1 MFSLI
6 LLFKNASCM
15 KTEEIQFL
23 AALHLRIHD
32 VVNNNCQ
39 CTLSRYY
46 SVLDYTGRNFV
57 EIGETLQR
65 LRVVNLTPLHYLI
78 LLTRFKINIFINWI
92 SLAKAVFSICK
103 CISTKKLSLFKREIC
118 SFLQNSV
125 TLRPACSYL
134 QNVWIK

>member
-1 MFSLI
+1 
-6 LLFKNASCM
+6 M

-23 AALHLRIHD
+23 VALHLRIHD

-78 LLTRFKINIFINWI
+78 LLTRFKINIFIN
-92 SLAKAVFSICK
+92 
-103 CISTKKLSLFKREIC
+103 
-118 SFLQNSV
+118 
-125 TLRPACSYL
+125 
-134 QNVWIK
+134 